1 MCILL
6 IKWVSW
12 VSVLLPVLSHR
23 PRLLSHCNSTVIW
36 VSALPDGFC
45 VFTQK
50 TRKEWRVLMLRSEI
64 TEHPYKTLWA
74 RFRHQLKRK
83 LVGGFVGGT
92 NEAMHKVQTILLE
105 EDGTH
110 HYCILGKLDPSFLSG
125 ADQDYQTLWK
135 LDGPRVFVCLLVCTC
150 VCKDIDFSLPFHNM
164 HGRFWVN
171 VKLSYPGNLFRLN

>member
-6 IKWVSW
+6 IKWVYW

-64 TEHPYKTLWA
+64 IEHPYKTLWA

-83 LVGGFVGGT
+83 LGNVT
-92 NEAMHKVQTILLE
+92 WLCVQEDKRSHLLKNKIVYLISISSLCFNIHFCQCKNTAVISKWVSIYF
-105 EDGTH
+105 GAKYKWTWT
-110 HYCILGKLDPSFLSG
+110 GKTDSSFL
-125 ADQDYQTLWK
+125 K
-135 LDGPRVFVCLLVCTC
+135 
-150 VCKDIDFSLPFHNM
+150 FH
-164 HGRFWVN
+164 V
-171 VKLSYPGNLFRLN
+171 PTQ